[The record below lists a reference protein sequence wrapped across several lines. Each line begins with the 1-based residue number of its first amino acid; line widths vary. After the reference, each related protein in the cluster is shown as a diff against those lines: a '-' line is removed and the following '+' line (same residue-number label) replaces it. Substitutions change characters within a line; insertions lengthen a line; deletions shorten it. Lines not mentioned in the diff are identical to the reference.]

1 MSDKVI
7 SVAKVYADV
16 NERMGK
22 AYSDYESYK
31 IKWSTAKRCENYTII
46 KKLGRGKYSEVFEG
60 HDSLN
65 DKKIVIK
72 ILKPVRVTKIRREI
86 KILDTLRGGPNIV
99 RLTGVCKSV
108 PPAFGALIFEHID
121 HVDNVKKAM
130 LYFTDYEIR
139 FFMYQLVKALDFC
152 HSKGIIHRDVKPQ
165 NLVID
170 RKNKR
175 LRLIDWGLADFYH
188 KKQIYNVRVASRHYK
203 SPELLVRMQM
213 YDYSVDLFAF
223 GLTLLGVVSQKIPFF
238 RGQDNVDQLYKIA
251 DVLGTIDLKKYISKY
266 RLKPSKDFNRLL
278 AKDTPRLSLASY
290 HKRNKDCADGGLYDL
305 LENVLVY
312 DHQERLTARECM
324 EHPYFKQIV
333 QEEAAQQ
340 AEMDRKSEVS
350 EVSHQKVN
358 EGDTSMDES
367 QVGVNL

>member
-7 SVAKVYADV
+7 SIAKVYSDV

-99 RLTGVCKSV
+99 KLTGVCKSV

-290 HKRNKDCADGGLYDL
+290 HKRNKDFADGGLYDL

-324 EHPYFKQIV
+324 EHPYFKQIA

>member
-1 MSDKVI
+1 LKNFQYFGQLVTMSHQVI

-22 AYSDYESYK
+22 MYSDYENYK

-46 KKLGRGKYSEVFEG
+46 RKLGRGKYSEVFEG

-72 ILKPVRVTKIRREI
+72 ILKPVRVSKIRREI
-86 KILDTLRGGPNIV
+86 KILDTLLGGPNIV
-99 RLTGVCKSV
+99 KLTGVCKSV

-130 LYFTDYEIR
+130 LDFTDYEIR
-139 FFMYQLVKALDFC
+139 FYMFQLAKALDYC
-152 HSKGIIHRDVKPQ
+152 HSKGVIHRDVKPQ

-188 KKQIYNVRVASRHYK
+188 QKQIYNVRVASRHYK

-223 GLTLLGVVSQKIPFF
+223 GLTLLGIVAQKIPFF
-238 RGQDNVDQLYKIA
+238 RGQDNVDQLYQIA
-251 DVLGTIDLKKYISKY
+251 SVLGTLDLKRYIAKYK
-266 RLKPSKDFNRLL
+266 LKPSKDFNRLL
-278 AKDTPRLSLASY
+278 AKDTPRLFLANY
-290 HKRNKDCADGGLYDL
+290 HERKKSFMVGGLYDL
-305 LENVLVY
+305 LENVLLY
-312 DHQERLTARECM
+312 DHQERLTASECM
-324 EHPYFKQIV
+324 DHSYFKEIR
-333 QEEAAQQ
+333 QEEATARRANE
-340 AEMDRKSEVS
+340 AEA
-350 EVSHQKVN
+350 
-358 EGDTSMDES
+358 SMDES
-367 QVGVNL
+367 QIGVNL

>member
-1 MSDKVI
+1 
-7 SVAKVYADV
+7 VAKVYADV

-22 AYSDYESYK
+22 EYYDYESYK
-31 IKWSTAKRCENYTII
+31 IKWSSTERCENYSII
-46 KKLGRGKYSEVFEG
+46 KKIGRGKYSEVFEG

-65 DKKIVIK
+65 DTKIVIK

-99 RLTGVCKSV
+99 KLTGVCKSV

-121 HVDNVKKAM
+121 HVENVKRTM
-130 LYFTDYEIR
+130 LFFTDYEIR
-139 FFMYQLVKALDFC
+139 YFMYQLVKALDYC

-188 KKQIYNVRVASRHYK
+188 KHQIYNVRVASRHYK

-223 GLTLLGVVSQKIPFF
+223 GLTLLGMVSQKIPFF
-238 RGQDNVDQLYKIA
+238 RGEDNVDQLYKIA
-251 DVLGTIDLKKYISKY
+251 DVLGTVDLKKYISKY
-266 RLKPSKDFNRLL
+266 KLKPSKDFNKLL
-278 AKDTPRLSLASY
+278 EKHTPRLSLKQY
-290 HKRNKDCADGGLYDL
+290 HKRHNNFATGGLYNL
-305 LENVLVY
+305 LGSVLRY
-312 DHQERLTARECM
+312 DHQERLTARQCM
-324 EHPYFKQIV
+324 EHTYFKQIHM
-333 QEEAAQQ
+333 EELAQH
-340 AEMDRKSEVS
+340 AEMERKSEVS
-350 EVSHQKVN
+350 EVSNHKVN